1 MTDAKQNMLIQ
12 RINKRKGHTA
22 GGRLRHW
29 IEGDD
34 TYKRESEKKHLGNT
48 VEHDQI
54 DETGSKVNTKHTGQE
69 SARDRGMNRDAD
81 WQINMETRLT

>member
-1 MTDAKQNMLIQ
+1 MPNRTCWYRELTKEKDTQQ
-12 RINKRKGHTA
+12 
-22 GGRLRHW
+22 
-29 IEGDD
+29 EGDCDTGSRETDD

-54 DETGSKVNTKHTGQE
+54 DETGSNVNTKHTGQE